1 VEHGPRTA
9 RRSARANDTATPN
22 TSTDH
27 AIRHRPNPGR
37 RAGALRQSSGLR
49 GHTMY
54 VITISIPDP
63 AALGWG
69 ERYSIRKQA
78 ADEHRA
84 ETGTDEPVAVDIM
97 AEGQG

>member
-1 VEHGPRTA
+1 
-9 RRSARANDTATPN
+9 
-22 TSTDH
+22 
-27 AIRHRPNPGR
+27 
-37 RAGALRQSSGLR
+37 
-49 GHTMY
+49 MY